1 MHDGPRRRVVCRD
14 HAGVA
19 GRVEILERGCV
30 EAASGPPDFNG
41 GGSHS
46 WFGGRGPSN
55 RAGVS
60 AEWGG
65 SPRGRG
71 LLRGVGNRRLFA
83 GFPRGCGGRH
93 PFAGIQAGVG
103 GGSPEGRLRGD
114 RRPHPRQPRHRQQA
128 TSRLNPRPLL
138 WRWTGGGD
146 SAPETPVAGSGWRV
160 RVGTP
165 APHEGTRAP
174 GSERISRRVVRPRP
188 HEVVG
193 SSCLRTGGWWRGRRV
208 GRLWRWLL
216 PRMGRGSSSG

>member
-1 MHDGPRRRVVCRD
+1 MGLAMAKNIIAGGFPLTGFDLREERRSLLET
-14 HAGVA
+14 AGGKPASSPAEVGDLTDDEMA
-19 GRVEILERGCV
+19 RAQALVESHGVKVSCV
-30 EAASGPPDFNG
+30 SRHNFVGMLVGQTEVGDASYSRHIFNG
-41 GGSHS
+41 GGSQS
-46 WFGGRGPSN
+46 WFGGRGPSK

-128 TSRLNPRPLL
+128 ASRLNPRPL
-138 WRWTGGGD
+138 
-146 SAPETPVAGSGWRV
+146 A
-160 RVGTP
+160 
-165 APHEGTRAP
+165 
-174 GSERISRRVVRPRP
+174 
-188 HEVVG
+188 
-193 SSCLRTGGWWRGRRV
+193 
-208 GRLWRWLL
+208 WL
-216 PRMGRGSSSG
+216 